1 MIKDKRQ
8 RLLELGRERQR
19 ACWGQYHQLAEYH
32 GGKYECEWVSP
43 YTKAAGNVDAEI
55 FVLLQDW
62 SCDNEL
68 KGRFDA
74 EAAELGYTPG
84 FPTNRNLIRLL
95 KDTFDLELKD
105 VFGTN
110 VFPFIKDGN
119 NTARIPMR
127 DLEKAARA
135 FAVPQIRIVQPS
147 LVVCLGL
154 ATFNALQRACG
165 VKESARVAEA
175 IESPFMLDRSQV
187 WCQSHAG
194 ALGLINRGR
203 ALVPED
209 WRRMKQ
215 DWLKRKAEAG
225 GA

>member
-1 MIKDKRQ
+1 MRVGVTLHQGCWQ
-8 RLLELGRERQR
+8 RRRGDLCV
-19 ACWGQYHQLAEYH
+19 A
-32 GGKYECEWVSP
+32 P
-43 YTKAAGNVDAEI
+43 
-55 FVLLQDW
+55 DW
-62 SCDNEL
+62 SCHNEL
-68 KGRFDA
+68 SGRFDA

-110 VFPFIKDGN
+110 VFPFIKPGN
-119 NTARIPMR
+119 NNARIPIG

-154 ATFNALQRACG
+154 VTFNALQRACG
-165 VKESARVAEA
+165 VKDSPSLPEA

-187 WCQSHAG
+187 CCQAHAG
-194 ALGLINRGR
+194 ALGQLNRGR
-203 ALVPED
+203 ARVPED

-215 DWLKRKAEAG
+215 DCLKRRAEAG